1 MFTSG
6 FTFWILFVLTTII
19 LLIFDRIL
27 ETLSCESLLIRCVE
41 PLIKRQN
48 YEELTGVRFMVN
60 TVYLLFRN
68 KTVTKREQKSLGST
82 LLNQVNKEC

>member
-1 MFTSG
+1 
-6 FTFWILFVLTTII
+6 
-19 LLIFDRIL
+19 
-27 ETLSCESLLIRCVE
+27 
-41 PLIKRQN
+41 
-48 YEELTGVRFMVN
+48 MVN